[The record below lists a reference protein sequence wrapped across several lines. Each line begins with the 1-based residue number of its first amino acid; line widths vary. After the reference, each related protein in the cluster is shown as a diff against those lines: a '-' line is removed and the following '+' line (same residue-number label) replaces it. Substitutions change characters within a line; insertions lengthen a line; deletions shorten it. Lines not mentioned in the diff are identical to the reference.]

1 LINEFV
7 IFELVKKNLVY
18 ILFFLSAAVA
28 AQDKVYFLDGSS
40 KTGKVIEITSD
51 EIKLEQDE
59 IQSISKSSIL
69 LIQFKNGSIEVLN
82 RPGNDVIYNS
92 KTFQNPA
99 TNKINES
106 LSLNNI
112 LSINT
117 LALCN
122 SDISGFYERI
132 LSNRVFGFGLM
143 GAYNFNGSAS
153 LQNAFIL
160 SLANAKKNY
169 DLGFFANVYSS
180 ELSEGTVAHFGLL
193 FKYMDFSF
201 SKAIEENVYSG
212 GTVST
217 NIKYTPAKGNQL
229 ATIFTFGSSTKIG
242 ELYFLKTI
250 FGIGGFN
257 LRGDYKQQYNYYRM
271 KNPVNPNSTSSN
283 LGFLLKLYIGINFGY
298 NF

>member
-1 LINEFV
+1 
-7 IFELVKKNLVY
+7 
-18 ILFFLSAAVA
+18 
-28 AQDKVYFLDGSS
+28 
-40 KTGKVIEITSD
+40 
-51 EIKLEQDE
+51 
-59 IQSISKSSIL
+59 
-69 LIQFKNGSIEVLN
+69 
-82 RPGNDVIYNS
+82 
-92 KTFQNPA
+92 
-99 TNKINES
+99 
-106 LSLNNI
+106 
-112 LSINT
+112 
-117 LALCN
+117 
-122 SDISGFYERI
+122 
-132 LSNRVFGFGLM
+132 M
-143 GAYNFNGSAS
+143 
-153 LQNAFIL
+153 

-193 FKYMDFSF
+193 FKYMDFSY

-217 NIKYTPAKGNQL
+217 NIKYTAAKGNQL

-283 LGFLLKLYIGINFGY
+283 RGFLLKLYLGINFGY

>member
-1 LINEFV
+1 MINEFV
-7 IFELVKKNLVY
+7 IFEIVKKNLVY

-122 SDISGFYERI
+122 SEI
-132 LSNRVFGFGLM
+132 
-143 GAYNFNGSAS
+143 
-153 LQNAFIL
+153 
-160 SLANAKKNY
+160 
-169 DLGFFANVYSS
+169 
-180 ELSEGTVAHFGLL
+180 
-193 FKYMDFSF
+193 
-201 SKAIEENVYSG
+201 
-212 GTVST
+212 
-217 NIKYTPAKGNQL
+217 
-229 ATIFTFGSSTKIG
+229 
-242 ELYFLKTI
+242 
-250 FGIGGFN
+250 
-257 LRGDYKQQYNYYRM
+257 
-271 KNPVNPNSTSSN
+271 
-283 LGFLLKLYIGINFGY
+283 
-298 NF
+298 